1 MKDHEYIIIGDTLKW
16 MYSYQKDNHVKARCM
31 TNCQTLLDI
40 LRNSKIKG
48 VEAKACICVGFNEDK
63 NKLEFVDKHFVIHF
77 AGKRLDPSY
86 CVYNLKDKN
95 YYYNYI
101 DFITEWNMLVS
112 INGYENF
119 KQIAEDMNNN
129 KFRICDTSYYNNQSD
144 YIESL
149 LKKFKPF

>member
-1 MKDHEYIIIGDTLKW
+1 M
-16 MYSYQKDNHVKARCM
+16 
-31 TNCQTLLDI
+31 
-40 LRNSKIKG
+40 
-48 VEAKACICVGFNEDK
+48 GFNEDK

-129 KFRICDTSYYNNQSD
+129 KFRICNKSYYNNQLD
-144 YIESL
+144 YIESQ
-149 LKKFKPF
+149 LKKFKP